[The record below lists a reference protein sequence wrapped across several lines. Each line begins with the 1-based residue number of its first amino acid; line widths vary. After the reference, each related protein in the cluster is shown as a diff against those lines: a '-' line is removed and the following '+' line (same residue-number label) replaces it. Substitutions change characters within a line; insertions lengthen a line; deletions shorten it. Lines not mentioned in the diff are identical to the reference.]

1 MGRQVAT
8 LSSPRLIS
16 TARFPDARQS
26 CRSPHPVSACR
37 SCDTDACQFG
47 LVWSAVHYGFIPLV
61 PYPLTANV
69 DSAPV
74 TAMPPSHLSAQG
86 GPQHP
91 SSSAVASSRPR
102 HSFVQQPNSVYV
114 HQIQDSNPSGSP
126 PLQGDIPVS
135 PTGEVGNSNR
145 RPGKR
150 PAARGTAFYP
160 RKRAN
165 TACQVCRARKTK
177 CDNKKPSCSYCLSVG
192 ATCIQSPVDLSSF
205 DPASLKILDRLDD
218 LEKLLRD
225 GTSAAVADLPAIAS
239 PNLFRGSISGEAPN
253 SYRSDKHSYPQQS
266 PADDRQPSSHS
277 HQRAHDL
284 DHIINDDGPEV
295 NSVLPLRVDYIL
307 QWPLFNDE
315 GTPEPLCGLPPDAIS
330 TPAAGSAAL
339 AGLVDMESHRLYRLL
354 DNFFLYI
361 HCKNPIL
368 DESSTRRMV
377 GNAFLNGIDW
387 SPASCLAMVICAL
400 GCLATPFGASHGTK
414 PGTQLYLD
422 SQVFFHAAQ
431 KRIGI
436 LLVSSDIVGA
446 QCLFLSGVYMMM
458 VFQPIYAWRF
468 FSQALA
474 ACQHFPFLRRAQH
487 KSSESTFS
495 PDSMEMG
502 RQDTQEQAVYWSAWK
517 SERELRHELSLPDF
531 DIKHS
536 GSTLYPPF
544 FPAPPVPPADS
555 PEGPDTET
563 QRARAAWLFYLAE
576 ISLRRLTSRLCSE
589 VTELRRQQPSTSK
602 FLILLGDMINEY
614 EGQAREWSENLPA
627 ELSIQNPVE
636 EDGISRSV
644 LRGKLINLYEMF
656 YWPFVMATL
665 SAVEE
670 GIPVSATISSLANKG
685 LEMHVHQVRVNEP
698 GFYHRHHGGLFMI
711 RACTRSALVLAAAA
725 KSGISMPANWKQS
738 VYNVTGMLS
747 YWEDEDR
754 NLIQWRTTL
763 EREVAN
769 IIDE

>member
-1 MGRQVAT
+1 M
-8 LSSPRLIS
+8 S
-16 TARFPDARQS
+16 
-26 CRSPHPVSACR
+26 
-37 SCDTDACQFG
+37 
-47 LVWSAVHYGFIPLV
+47 
-61 PYPLTANV
+61 
-69 DSAPV
+69 
-74 TAMPPSHLSAQG
+74 PSHAAVSG
-86 GPQHP
+86 GPHQPSP
-91 SSSAVASSRPR
+91 SSAEASSDPR
-102 HSFVQQPNSVYV
+102 HGFAQQPASSGPGPL
-114 HQIQDSNPSGSP
+114 HIQDAGTTGSP
-126 PLQGDIPVS
+126 PYSNGGPVS
-135 PTGEVGNSNR
+135 PTTEAGVLNR

-218 LEKLLRD
+218 LEKLFRD
-225 GTSAAVADLPAIAS
+225 VASAVVPSQHASAS
-239 PNLFRGSISGEAPN
+239 PGAVRSSVSSAPSN
-253 SYRSDKHSYPQQS
+253 IYRPN
-266 PADDRQPSSHS
+266 DDRGYHGDQHQPPVLDRRPSSNS
-277 HQRAHDL
+277 HQRAHGL
-284 DHIINDDGPEV
+284 DHIINDDGPEI
-295 NSVLPLRVDYIL
+295 NSVLPIRVDYIL

-315 GTPEPLCGLPPDAIS
+315 GTHELICALPPDAIS

-368 DESSTRRMV
+368 DEASTRRMV

-400 GCLATPFGASHGTK
+400 GCLATPFGPSHDTK

-474 ACQHFPFLRRAQH
+474 ACQHFPFLRRAQN
-487 KSSESTFS
+487 KSGDSAFS
-495 PDSMEMG
+495 PDNMEMG

-531 DIKHS
+531 DIKFS

-589 VTELRRQQPSTSK
+589 VTELRRQQPSNAK
-602 FLILLGDMINEY
+602 FLTLLGDMINEY
-614 EGQAREWSENLPA
+614 EGQAREWSDNLPA

-656 YWPFVMATL
+656 YWPFVMASL
-665 SAVEE
+665 SAAEA
-670 GIPVSATISSLANKG
+670 GIPVPATISNLASRG
-685 LEMHVHQVRVNEP
+685 LDTHMHQVRVNEP

-711 RACTRSALVLAAAA
+711 RACTRSALVLVAAA

-738 VYNVTGMLS
+738 VYNVANMLS

-754 NLIQWRTTL
+754 NLVQWRGTL
-763 EREVAN
+763 EREASN
-769 IIDE
+769 IIER

>member
-1 MGRQVAT
+1 M
-8 LSSPRLIS
+8 
-16 TARFPDARQS
+16 
-26 CRSPHPVSACR
+26 
-37 SCDTDACQFG
+37 
-47 LVWSAVHYGFIPLV
+47 
-61 PYPLTANV
+61 
-69 DSAPV
+69 
-74 TAMPPSHLSAQG
+74 
-86 GPQHP
+86 
-91 SSSAVASSRPR
+91 
-102 HSFVQQPNSVYV
+102 
-114 HQIQDSNPSGSP
+114 
-126 PLQGDIPVS
+126 
-135 PTGEVGNSNR
+135 
-145 RPGKR
+145 
-150 PAARGTAFYP
+150 
-160 RKRAN
+160 
-165 TACQVCRARKTK
+165 
-177 CDNKKPSCSYCLSVG
+177 
-192 ATCIQSPVDLSSF
+192 DLSSF

-239 PNLFRGSISGEAPN
+239 PDLFRGSISGEAPN
-253 SYRSDKHSYPQQS
+253 SYHSDKHSYPQQS

-330 TPAAGSAAL
+330 TPAAGSATL

-414 PGTQLYLD
+414 PGTHLYLD